1 MALARRPQN
10 GPRTVAVRLRADVDL
25 GVSGSRAPITAA
37 DNVASEGLE
46 RGCSAERREDEVGR
60 VTVSHAPPSAW
71 LLGAEEARS
80 VRRSW

>member
-1 MALARRPQN
+1 MALARRLWN
-10 GPRTVAVRLRADVDL
+10 GPRAAAVRLRADVDL
-25 GVSGSRAPITAA
+25 DVSGSRAPVITA
-37 DNVASEGLE
+37 DNVAIEGLE
-46 RGCSAERREDEVGR
+46 RGCSAERREDEVER